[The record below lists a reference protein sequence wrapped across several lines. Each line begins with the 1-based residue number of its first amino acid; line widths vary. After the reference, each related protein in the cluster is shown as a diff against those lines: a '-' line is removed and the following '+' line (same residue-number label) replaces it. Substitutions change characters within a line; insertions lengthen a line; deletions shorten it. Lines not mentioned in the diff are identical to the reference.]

1 MQLVQ
6 VPATGELYGQDL
18 TLILTPKLVAINLQ
32 GQLRGKAAVEKRE
45 VRKEEWDGSRVET

>member
-6 VPATGELYGQDL
+6 GPATGELYGQDL